1 MAGQGLQDRSTDF
14 VFGKINGKQWY
25 RIKRQTG
32 ADLKGFFEQLRVEG
46 ICHAYLHYGSATLK
60 VARHQKAVTSK
71 DVTRIAHITHFFDRV
86 VLEKKK
92 AGERLVFV
100 KKINKKTYSYVTNI
114 SRKKKLLI
122 NKTFF
127 IKQ

>member
-1 MAGQGLQDRSTDF
+1 MIPT
-14 VFGKINGKQWY
+14 
-25 RIKRQTG
+25 
-32 ADLKGFFEQLRVEG
+32 
-46 ICHAYLHYGSATLK
+46 
-60 VARHQKAVTSK
+60 
-71 DVTRIAHITHFFDRV
+71 ITKYFDRV

-92 AGERLVFV
+92 AGERVLFT

-114 SRKKKLLI
+114 SRKKKMLI